1 MTHTNPI
8 LFYDGS
14 CGFCQRSVQFILQH
28 ERNETIHF
36 AALESEFANQ
46 AKEQYPLFAKADSIV
61 LLKGK
66 ELLIESD
73 AVFELASY
81 LNRPFQFAQY
91 ARVIPKFFRDPIY
104 RFVSKNRQR
113 FVRNNNTCLVP
124 SAQQR
129 KRFLS

>member
-1 MTHTNPI
+1 MNYTNPI

-36 AALESEFANQ
+36 AALESEFANRV
-46 AKEQYPLFAKADSIV
+46 KEQYPLFAEVDSIV
-61 LLKGK
+61 VLNGK

-81 LNRPFQFAQY
+81 LSAPFQFAQY
-91 ARVIPKFFRDPIY
+91 ARVIPKLFRDPIY
-104 RFVSKNRQR
+104 RLVSKNRHR

-124 SAQQR
+124 SAEQR

>member
-36 AALESEFANQ
+36 AALESEFASLM
-46 AKEQYPLFAKADSIV
+46 KEQYPLFDKVDSIV

-66 ELLIESD
+66 ELLVESD

-81 LNRPFQFAQY
+81 LHAPFKYAQY
-91 ARVIPKFFRDPIY
+91 GRVLPKLLRDHIY
-104 RFVSKNRQR
+104 RFVSRNRR
-113 FVRNNNTCLVP
+113 HFVRNNNTCLVP
-124 SAQQR
+124 SVQQR